1 MTLLAGDIKTLE
13 KSICNKCAGV
23 VALNSSYCNHC
34 GARQFGANV
43 NSAENNWRLLK
54 QAALFYAID
63 ILICCFC
70 KFVDAFETLSWFVLL
85 DVLAAITTV
94 IFFAINWTEN
104 KALMVWR
111 NFSWQKVSAYAA
123 IAVAASVLVHYS
135 VGWLNVVIY
144 SKDEHYFEYAKGNLL
159 GVVFVI
165 FFTAVMPALFEE
177 LGYRGY
183 LLQALLKVAG
193 PEQAVYISAFLFA
206 IIHMSFISLFW
217 LIPFALFLGFVRIKE
232 GTLWYGI
239 LIHFCFNLTA
249 CMFELL

>member
-1 MTLLAGDIKTLE
+1 LTESNLQFSENKA
-13 KSICNKCAGV
+13 CNQCGGLIV
-23 VALNSSYCNHC
+23 HDGRFCNHC
-34 GARQFGANV
+34 GARQYGANV
-43 NSAENNWRLLK
+43 NSSENNWGLLK

-63 ILICCFC
+63 IFTCCLC
-70 KFVDAFETLSWFVLL
+70 RFVDAFKTISWYVLL
-85 DVLAAITTV
+85 DVFAAITTV
-94 IFFAINWTEN
+94 VFFAINWTEN
-104 KALMVWR
+104 KTLLVWR
-111 NFSWQKVSAYAA
+111 NFSWQKVAAYAA
-123 IAVAASVLVHYS
+123 IAVAASFLVHYS

-144 SKDEHYFEYAKGNLL
+144 SKDESYYAFAKGNLFAEI
-159 GVVFVI
+159 FVI

-183 LLQALLKVAG
+183 VLQTLLKVAD
-193 PEQAVYISAFLFA
+193 PDQAIYISAFIFA
-206 IIHMSFISLFW
+206 IIHMSFVSLFW